1 MVIICFCSENIR
13 IFVTL
18 HHIERILHER
28 SFNMKIAKQIFDMFL
43 KLCILYSCMCDSVYP
58 MTCLAEDS
66 HEISSLIFFEK
77 Q

>member
-1 MVIICFCSENIR
+1 
-13 IFVTL
+13 
-18 HHIERILHER
+18 
-28 SFNMKIAKQIFDMFL
+28 MKIAKQIFDMFL